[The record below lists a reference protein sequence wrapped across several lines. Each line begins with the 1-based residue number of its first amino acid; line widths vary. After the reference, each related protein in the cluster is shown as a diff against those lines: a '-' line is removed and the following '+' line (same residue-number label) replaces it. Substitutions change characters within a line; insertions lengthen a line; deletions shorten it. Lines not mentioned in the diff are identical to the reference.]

1 MHHGGGVYGRAGK
14 TSIISSRW
22 QRKEIRSIPRGIAR
36 ETEVAWDNK
45 TPNSVTTARL
55 LNSPAIAVYEEL
67 KGLAAD
73 TDAYLWR
80 DDKIEEALLQRNDPL
95 VTLGLAQYGASDK
108 VAAVIY
114 KRGCATSG
122 DLHFNKALR
131 LGVLGNS
138 LVHRRI
144 LAKHTF
150 GVVPDE
156 DILAFINTEEG
167 TDELHAIVINAGA
180 KKFLDKLYNAEKPYD
195 NIPEE
200 KYLRAVF
207 WSHRNPAINEDESS
221 VDGPDMD
228 AWGVQKGI
236 KRLMQMLP
244 VTEFGLQTAYWLLHA
259 VDPRQAG
266 SFDEDP
272 TPMFSRWQP
281 LQLSEDFKKY
291 HEGDAPALD
300 LKDEF
305 LVMLA
310 AVYGW
315 YSEKTPDKKT
325 KIIYMGSADSADLL
339 LRCAWYSNERKC
351 TPEQMQAGYDR
362 DGDAFVVAA
371 MYNDMIFWDTKK
383 RAMLEGFIRGRL
395 IHRYRRRCEQIK
407 KKHPEFGLAPVSEQ
421 GAAVLEDDEAPQPS
435 DDQKRLE
442 QIEILLAAT

>member
-1 MHHGGGVYGRAGK
+1 LP
-14 TSIISSRW
+14 W
-22 QRKEIRSIPRGIAR
+22 EN
-36 ETEVAWDNK
+36 EVAWDNK
-45 TPNSVTTARL
+45 TPTSVTTARL

-67 KGLAAD
+67 KSLAAD
-73 TDAYLWR
+73 ADAYLWR

-108 VAAVIY
+108 VAAVLY
-114 KRGCATSG
+114 RRGSAATG
-122 DLHFNKALR
+122 DVNFNKALR

-138 LVHRRI
+138 LVHRRMFS
-144 LAKHTF
+144 KHTF

-156 DILAFINTEEG
+156 DVLAFINTEEG
-167 TDELHAIVINAGA
+167 TDELQAIVINAGA

-195 NIPEE
+195 GIPED

-244 VTEFGLQTAYWLLHA
+244 VTEQGLQTAYWLLHA
-259 VDPRQAG
+259 VDPRRAG

-272 TPMFSRWQP
+272 TPIFKRWQS
-281 LQLSEDFKKY
+281 LQLSDDFKKY
-291 HEGDAPALD
+291 HEGDAPRLD
-300 LKDEF
+300 FKDEF
-305 LVMLA
+305 IVMLA

-315 YSEKTPDKKT
+315 YSAKTPDNKT
-325 KIIYMGSADSADLL
+325 KIIYLGSADDPDLL
-339 LRCAWYSNERKC
+339 LRCAWYSDERKL
-351 TPEQMQAGYDR
+351 TPEQMQAGHDR

-371 MYNDMIFWDTKK
+371 MYNDTIFWDAKK
-383 RAMLEGFIRGRL
+383 RAVLEGFISGRL
-395 IHRYRRRCEQIK
+395 IHRYKRRCEQIK

-421 GAAVLEDDEAPQPS
+421 GAALLEDEEAAQPTE
-435 DDQKRLE
+435 DQKRLE
-442 QIEILLAAT
+442 RVEILIAAATQQIRSVYKVLTWVLIVMIVAIVMIWHPHF

>member
-1 MHHGGGVYGRAGK
+1 
-14 TSIISSRW
+14 
-22 QRKEIRSIPRGIAR
+22 
-36 ETEVAWDNK
+36 VAWDNK

-73 TDAYLWR
+73 TDAYMWR

-108 VAAVIY
+108 VAAVLY
-114 KRGCATSG
+114 ERGSTTTG
-122 DLHFNKALR
+122 DVNFNKALR
-131 LGVLGNS
+131 LGVLGNA

-144 LAKHTF
+144 FSKHTF

-156 DILAFINTEEG
+156 DVLAFINTEEG
-167 TDELHAIVINAGA
+167 TDELHAIVTNSGA

-195 NIPEE
+195 NIPQE
-200 KYLRAVF
+200 KYLRAIF

-221 VDGPDMD
+221 VDGPDME

-244 VTEFGLQTAYWLLHA
+244 VTEQGLQTAYWLLHA
-259 VDPRQAG
+259 VDPRRAG

-272 TPMFSRWQP
+272 TPMFKRWQSV
-281 LQLSEDFKKY
+281 QLSHDFKKY
-291 HEGDAPALD
+291 HEGDAPGLD
-300 LKDEF
+300 LKEEF

-315 YSEKTPDKKT
+315 YSAKTPDDKI
-325 KIIYMGSADSADLL
+325 KIIYMGSADNPDLL
-339 LRCAWYSNERKC
+339 LRCAWYSDERKL
-351 TPEQMQAGYDR
+351 TAEQMQAGHDR

-371 MYNDMIFWDTKK
+371 MYNDTIFWDAKK
-383 RAMLEGFIRGRL
+383 RAMLEGFISGRL
-395 IHRYRRRCEQIK
+395 IHRYKQRCEQIK

-421 GAAVLEDDEAPQPS
+421 GAALLEDDEAPQPTE
-435 DDQKRLE
+435 DQKRLE
-442 QIEILLAAT
+442 RVEIMLASTTKQLQSVYKVLTWVLILVIVAVVMIWHPHF